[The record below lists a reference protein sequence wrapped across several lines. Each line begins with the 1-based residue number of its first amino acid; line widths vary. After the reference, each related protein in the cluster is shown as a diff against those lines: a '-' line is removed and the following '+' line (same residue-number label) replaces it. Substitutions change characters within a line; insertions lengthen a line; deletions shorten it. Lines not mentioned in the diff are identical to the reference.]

1 MRKKIGLLLVLVFAF
16 FVVGQS
22 AQATILTCGT
32 NKIFYNNY
40 ETVFRDDGSGNY
52 NEIDQTS
59 APVDL
64 EENDIFVGIINIQE
78 ITDINNISIWDNP
91 GGDQLTGIFAQEITD
106 ITVASS
112 SRLLIDVVPTS
123 VTTFNPLVG
132 SSFTTGLAPN
142 EMFEIYLDTGGSTP
156 FTTGGTI
163 ESGVT
168 AATNGVSWMTM
179 GDADSPV
186 VPNTT
191 FNATGEEYAWADV
204 TPFGTPFVDFAG
216 EQFLGLSVLE
226 YYGNLINLLGIPLLN
241 DPTETRFNSDVEFY
255 ANSELTINPDFKGLT
270 GGTQNWVFES
280 NDPGRLNNGV
290 PEPATVLLLGLG
302 LLGLSALA
310 RRRKS

>member
-1 MRKKIGLLLVLVFAF
+1 MRKKIGLLLVLVLAF

-22 AQATILTCGT
+22 AQATILTYGT

-40 ETVFRDDGSGNY
+40 ETVFRNDGSGNY
-52 NEIDQTS
+52 NEIDQT
-59 APVDL
+59 AGPVDVVIG
-64 EENDIFVGIINIQE
+64 DIFLGIVNIQE
-78 ITDINNISIWDNP
+78 ITDTNNISIWDNP
-91 GGDQLTGIFAQEITD
+91 GGDQLTGIFAQEIRNVFVQGTGLYVD
-106 ITVASS
+106 
-112 SRLLIDVVPTS
+112 LVPTS

-132 SSFTTGLAPN
+132 ASLTTGLASN
-142 EMFEIYLDTGGSTP
+142 EMFEIFLDAGGSTP

-163 ESGVT
+163 AEGVA

-186 VPNTT
+186 VPYTS
-191 FNATGEEYAWADV
+191 FNATGEEYAWTDV
-204 TPFGTPFVDFAG
+204 TPYGTPFVDFAG

-226 YYGNLINLLGIPLLN
+226 YYGNLLNPLGIPLLN
-241 DPTETRFNSDVEFY
+241 DPTETRFDSWVEFY
-255 ANSELTINPDFKGLT
+255 ANSELTINPDFIGAGQ

-280 NDPGRLNNGV
+280 NDPGRLNVV
-290 PEPATVLLLGLG
+290 PEPATALLLGLG